1 MTHFDFC
8 INPLDQKEVD
18 AAMKALYAL
27 NNTPDGIPP
36 LFCMYKD
43 YKVLKEEKESLLLEK
58 DLIEQERDK
67 FKKELEA
74 ERQKTESLESDI
86 SSLNNKLQELNGS
99 YKEILDKYNKCKEEL
114 DRVKLDNNFSTDEF
128 KYFKVKGDKLEEVI
142 DRSENYIAVKK
153 EDSYEFHFNV
163 ENAAHLKAIQN
174 RKELLDPFCEIEGE
188 AAPNP
193 NCVVNKGKGR
203 FSIINGV
210 FKMEEKALISLI
222 EK

>member
-27 NNTPDGIPP
+27 DNTPDGIPP

-43 YKVLKEEKESLLLEK
+43 YQVLKEEKESLLLEK
-58 DLIEQERDK
+58 KLIEQEREK
-67 FKKELEA
+67 FKEELEA
-74 ERQKTESLESDI
+74 ERLKTGSLESDI
-86 SSLNNKLQELNGS
+86 SALNNKLQELNES
-99 YKEILDKYNKCKEEL
+99 YKEISDNYNKCKEEL
-114 DRVKLDNNFSTDEF
+114 DRVKLDNNYSPDEF
-128 KYFKVKGDKLEEVI
+128 KYFKVDGNKLDEVI
-142 DRSENYIAVKK
+142 DRSEYFIAVKK
-153 EDSYEFHFNV
+153 EDYYEYLFNV

-193 NCVVNKGKGR
+193 NCIVNKGKGR

-210 FKMEEKALISLI
+210 FKIEEKAIISLI